1 MADVLT
7 DRDPGDQAPGAPLD
21 VVAWRYGRLVDVGYP
36 SDIAVVLAERVDV
49 DLHGACELLER
60 GATIHEALRIL
71 L

>member
-1 MADVLT
+1 MRLLT
-7 DRDPGDQAPGAPLD
+7 DCEADETPASDPY
-21 VVAWRYGRLVDVGYP
+21 VVAWRYERLTDIGYP

-49 DLHGACELLER
+49 DLHGACELIER